1 MKYIKLFI
9 LSAALFGFSIS
20 FSQFNIGVYS
30 GFEIAN
36 FSFMESDPND
46 PIRVGYSSTESE
58 SSSFFQKKIG
68 FIYENVISERI
79 ALVWSLELA
88 PGNYKTHQRQFLDE
102 TSNLVLEEEIN
113 EKMSGYKIGL
123 GLDIAVFGEIQYDPL
138 QVLIN
143 ATFIQQFSVHRFDS
157 DLKNVGSKEVNFL
170 YSPYN
175 LTTWEAANAESSF
188 GTFLAIGP
196 KVNYQ
201 LNDDIMFFGTG
212 KYNLNLVSSDGGD
225 LVHNNGFF
233 VNLGVKYMVF

>member
-1 MKYIKLFI
+1 MKYIKILI
-9 LSAALFGFSIS
+9 LSVGLFSFTSAL
-20 FSQFNIGVYS
+20 SQFNIGLYT
-30 GFEIAN
+30 GFEVAN

-46 PIRVGYSSTESE
+46 PIRFGYSSTESE
-58 SSSFFQKKIG
+58 ASSFFQKKIG
-68 FIYENVISERI
+68 FILENVISERI

-102 TSNLVLEEEIN
+102 PSQLVFEEEIS
-113 EKMSGYKIGL
+113 ERMSGYKIGL
-123 GLDIAVFGEIQYDPL
+123 GIDVAVLGEIQYDPI

-143 ATFIQQFSVHRFDS
+143 ATFIQQFSVHQFDS
-157 DLKNVGSKEVNFL
+157 ELKNVANREVNFL

-201 LNDDIMFFGTG
+201 LNDDIMFFLTG
-212 KYNLNLVSSDGGD
+212 KYNLNIVSSDGGD
-225 LVHNNGFF
+225 LVHKNGFF
-233 VNLGVKYMVF
+233 LNIGVKYMVY